1 MSEPKDLEQQ
11 TADGLLPIREV
22 ARITGVNA
30 VTLRA
35 WERRYG
41 LIVPLRT
48 PKGHRLYEEAHIQRI
63 RDILTWLNRGVSV
76 SQIKP
81 LLDTTTPP
89 ELPRQNQW
97 SELREE
103 LLQAIDRLSERR
115 LDDAF
120 NRAMA
125 LYPPRT
131 LCQHLLHPLLD
142 ALEQRWQGQYGAAVE
157 RVLFHSWL
165 RSKLATRI
173 YFNNRQQAGRPLL
186 LANLDDESFAPDLWL
201 TAWLVSSTD
210 CPVEIIEWPVPLN
223 ELSLAMERILPR
235 ALLLY
240 ASNSLPGN
248 CLQRDLPR
256 LIEQSIAPLCVA
268 GPAVHIHAPELHRHR
283 GLMLA
288 EGPLGALQQLHGA
301 GLLPGSEGSSL

>member
-1 MSEPKDLEQQ
+1 MNEQPDLAQL

-22 ARITGVNA
+22 ARVTGVNA

-48 PKGHRLYEEAHIQRI
+48 PKGHRLYEQAHIQRV
-63 RDILTWLNRGVSV
+63 RDILTWLNRGVAV

-81 LLDTTTPP
+81 LLDTSTPP
-89 ELPRQNQW
+89 ELPQQNQW
-97 SELREE
+97 SELLEE

-115 LDDAF
+115 LDDTF

-131 LCQHLLHPLLD
+131 LCQHLVQPLLD
-142 ALEQRWQGQYGAAVE
+142 ALEQRWQGQYGAALE

-186 LANLDDESFAPDLWL
+186 LANLDDESFAPGLWL

-223 ELSLAMERILPR
+223 ELDLAAQRIRPR
-235 ALLLY
+235 AILLY
-240 ASNSLPGN
+240 ASNSLLGT

-256 LIEQSIAPLCVA
+256 LVEQSVAPLVMA
-268 GPAVHIHAPELHRHR
+268 GPAVHIHAPELQRHHR
-283 GLMLA
+283 LMLA
-288 EGPLGALQQLHGA
+288 GDPLAALQQLHDA
-301 GLLPGSEGSSL
+301 GLLPGSEGRGA

>member
-1 MSEPKDLEQQ
+1 MSEPTDLAQLI
-11 TADGLLPIREV
+11 ADGLLPIREV

-48 PKGHRLYEEAHIQRI
+48 PKGHRLYEHAHIQRI
-63 RDILTWLNRGVSV
+63 RDILTWLNRGVAV

-89 ELPRQNQW
+89 ELPQQNQW
-97 SELREE
+97 FELLEE

-125 LYPPRT
+125 LYPPQT
-131 LCQHLLHPLLD
+131 LCQHLVQPLLD
-142 ALEQRWQGQYGAAVE
+142 ALEQRWQGQYGAALE

-173 YFNNRQQAGRPLL
+173 YFNNRQQTGRPLL
-186 LANLDDESFAPDLWL
+186 LASLDDECFAPGLWL
-201 TAWLVSSTD
+201 AAWLVSSTD
-210 CPVEIIEWPVPLN
+210 CPVEIIEWQVPLN
-223 ELSLAMERILPR
+223 ELNLAAERILPR
-235 ALLLY
+235 AIMLY

-256 LIEQSIAPLCVA
+256 LLEQSVAPLVMA
-268 GPAVHIHAPELHRHR
+268 GPAVHIHAPELQRHR
-283 GLMLA
+283 SLMLA
-288 EGPLGALQQLHGA
+288 EGPLAALQQLHKA
-301 GLLPGSEGSSL
+301 GLLPGSEGRTI

>member
-1 MSEPKDLEQQ
+1 MSEPTDLEQQ

-131 LCQHLLHPLLD
+131 LCQHPLLD

-186 LANLDDESFAPDLWL
+186 LANLDDESFAPGLWL

-301 GLLPGSEGSSL
+301 GLLPGSEGSSS